1 MGHFI
6 WMKSVFGWMCVCKS
20 RKHLHSQ
27 NGVCCVIVCYSSVLF
42 WFKFE
47 ICIPILLS
55 NRRWF
60 DCKQRQKHS
69 TNCSKQKQQR
79 ADTSVDTHTT
89 HTHTRAR
96 MTKVEQVYRWAVF
109 VVVYVL
115 QVNTQWLWFNDMW
128 WFVNNMIIN
137 CRQHWKLFRCCL
149 FLFPSF
155 CCGVLWFGV
164 PVKTITNFIPVDNKY
179 NYFWIFTKTKNRQ
192 KHGKIADLPT
202 IF

>member
-6 WMKSVFGWMCVCKS
+6 WMKSVFGWLCVCKS

-89 HTHTRAR
+89 HTHTRVWQ
-96 MTKVEQVYRWAVF
+96 KW
-109 VVVYVL
+109 
-115 QVNTQWLWFNDMW
+115 N
-128 WFVNNMIIN
+128 
-137 CRQHWKLFRCCL
+137 RCIGEL
-149 FLFPSF
+149 FLLLFVYCKSIHNGYGLMT
-155 CCGVLWFGV
+155 C
-164 PVKTITNFIPVDNKY
+164 D
-179 NYFWIFTKTKNRQ
+179 
-192 KHGKIADLPT
+192 DL
-202 IF
+202 